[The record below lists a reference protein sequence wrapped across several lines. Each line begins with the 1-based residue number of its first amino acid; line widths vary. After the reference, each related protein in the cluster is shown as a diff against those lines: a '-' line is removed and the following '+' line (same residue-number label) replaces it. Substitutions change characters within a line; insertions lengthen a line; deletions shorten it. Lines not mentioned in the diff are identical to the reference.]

1 MTHLISKRNCLK
13 SIKSMFLKSNQSH
26 EISRNNLKEC
36 NECLIKRENN
46 DFKSKRKLD
55 KNIKNSTLNLKKS
68 EDLKLNDLI
77 KSLTLLYLLNDRK
90 IKMKLSVKDLR
101 EQIKLLQKNASSI
114 LMSLLFLILITLS
127 KSIRRL
133 KRFTIFCKCQNNRND
148 GS

>member
-1 MTHLISKRNCLK
+1 MISKRNCLK